1 MQPSLLETNLEA
13 ARIARAKTRQP
24 TLEEENTN
32 KMPNTLEEKNTNE
45 MPNLSELANSIV
57 ATQAVDDD
65 AHRARKTAL
74 ILPPTPH
81 MPLGL
86 LREAYRALS
95 RLHKAH
101 DNVGAVLAKID
112 GISASIETSTA
123 DMENFIS
130 KGVPPL

>member
-24 TLEEENTN
+24 EEKNTN
-32 KMPNTLEEKNTNE
+32 EMPNTLEEKNTNE
-45 MPNLSELANSIV
+45 MPNLSELENSIV
-57 ATQAVDDD
+57 ATQAVEDE
-65 AHRARKTAL
+65 AHHARKTAL

-130 KGVPPL
+130 KGVSPL